1 MHESGL
7 IPRVKLG
14 PGCTVRENWKHAVSL
29 NFVQLTVTGEARV
42 EVMGARESGDEGEDS
57 PSPQKNN
64 LLRKYQEKKGGAN
77 SQNYAIHIPDCK
89 SAWLLQVE
97 RDEN

>member
-42 EVMGARESGDEGEDS
+42 EVMGARDSGD
-57 PSPQKNN
+57 
-64 LLRKYQEKKGGAN
+64 
-77 SQNYAIHIPDCK
+77 
-89 SAWLLQVE
+89 
-97 RDEN
+97 